1 MADEMRKGFH
11 RELDDVRADIVKM
24 AAMATEMMTRATDT
38 LLDADMLMAQAIID
52 HDDDIDVLSQ
62 AVEDRCFRLLALQGP
77 MAADLRAIAATMRI
91 NSDLERSADLAVN
104 IVKGARRIYGQ
115 VLPPRLRG
123 IIAQMS
129 EEAVRM
135 IRLAIDAYTETDG
148 PLGAALDD
156 IDNRLDQ
163 LQSEFVQA
171 MFEAHSDEA
180 LPLQPAVQLALIAR
194 YYERIGDHAVNIGER
209 VAFMASGAAREHP
222 GAARIRERAQQ
233 AAAQAA
239 ASGQG
244 TSDQAASDQGTN

>member
-11 RELDDVRADIVKM
+11 RELDDVRADVVRM
-24 AAMATEMMTRATDT
+24 AAMATEMMTRSTDA

-62 AVEDRCFRLLALQGP
+62 SIEDRCFRLLALQGP

-123 IIAQMS
+123 IISQMS

-135 IRLAIDAYTETDG
+135 VRLAIDAYTETDG

-171 MFEAHSDEA
+171 MFEAHSEEA
-180 LPLQPAVQLALIAR
+180 LPLQPAIQLALIAR
-194 YYERIGDHAVNIGER
+194 YYERIGDHAVNMGER
-209 VAFMASGAAREHP
+209 VQYLITGWLPEHTGVARAEMR
-222 GAARIRERAQQ
+222 GREGVSMPAP
-233 AAAQAA
+233 AGFVVPDYPP
-239 ASGQG
+239 SE
-244 TSDQAASDQGTN
+244 